1 MRRGMR
7 NVLGASTAVLCLG
20 GLLAAC
26 GSEDGDGYVATGP
39 AAASPDGASGKA
51 VAPTGDVEL
60 VPLDGASPSGKGGED
75 GDGKG
80 GGSEPSGPDADD
92 ASDGAGDSSAGPAA
106 KSSGSKAGS
115 DTPATPDGT
124 GSSADGTKPGRT
136 EGSSG
141 HSGSSGSGSTGSPES
156 GGGGTPSAPGGGSGT
171 GPSGPAKLSVG
182 DPQRKPAA
190 DRWCEKVTVA
200 FRNTGGSPVDSGTV
214 TFGTHVIGALGVDW
228 ATIESTR
235 KLPAP
240 IGAGKTVRKTWTV
253 CVEAW
258 RVPLGMHVE
267 TQDVS
272 VKWK

>member
-1 MRRGMR
+1 MR

-39 AAASPDGASGKA
+39 AAASPERAPGRG

-60 VPLDGASPSGKGGED
+60 VPLDGSGQPAGGKG
-75 GDGKG
+75 
-80 GGSEPSGPDADD
+80 
-92 ASDGAGDSSAGPAA
+92 DGAGQGAGSDSAEPGSDG
-106 KSSGSKAGS
+106 KSQGGKAGS
-115 DTPATPDGT
+115 GSSDTPVGGAPSTDGAKSGRT
-124 GSSADGTKPGRT
+124 GGSS
-136 EGSSG
+136 EGSG
-141 HSGSSGSGSTGSPES
+141 GSGSSGGGSGGSSEGGSTGPSD
-156 GGGGTPSAPGGGSGT
+156 GGASGTPSAPGGGTST
-171 GPSGPAKLSVG
+171 QPSGPAKLGVG
-182 DPQRKPAA
+182 EPQRKPAA
-190 DRWCEKVTVA
+190 DRWCEKVTVS
-200 FRNTGGSPVDSGTV
+200 FHNTGGSPVRSGTV

-228 ATIESTR
+228 ATIESTQ

-240 IGAGKTVRKTWTV
+240 IGAGKTVQKTWSV

-267 TQDVS
+267 TRDVS